1 MREKRL
7 AEIQAWLEENK
18 AVIGR
23 LEAAIAKNPAKSDL
37 FRPAMKFLAIQDGG
51 KKPLANEWLD
61 LASQS
66 SRGGGSAK

>member
-37 FRPAMKFLAIQDGG
+37 FRPAMKFLETMAE
-51 KKPLANEWLD
+51 KMANEWLD

-66 SRGGGSAK
+66 SRRRGGAK